1 MARDEEMNDLQ
12 DRRYA
17 LRAKCGDCFALCCV
31 ALSFERSSDFAYTKA
46 AGDPCVNLQEDY
58 KCGVHARLR
67 PLGFKGCT
75 VFDCFGAGQKVSQD
89 TFDGVSWRVDPGSR
103 ASMFDVF
110 PVVRQLHEVLWFV
123 NEARIVT
130 LDLEPLATE
139 LAEAAARIES
149 LTDAPAA
156 KIVNID
162 VDELRG
168 QVRHLLLAAS
178 DHVRAGASRRR
189 GKVRLPG
196 RVRPGADLMGVA
208 LHDKDLRGADLRS
221 SYLIGSDLRRS
232 DLRGADVLGADFRD
246 ADVSGADLSEALY
259 LSQTQVNAANGNSST
274 RLPAG
279 LEQPSHWS

>member
-1 MARDEEMNDLQ
+1 MKDLQ
-12 DRRYA
+12 DRRHA
-17 LRAKCGDCFALCCV
+17 LRADCSDCFALCCV
-31 ALSFERSSDFAYTKA
+31 ALSFERSSDFADTKA
-46 AGDPCVNLQEDY
+46 AGDPCVNVQDDD

-75 VFDCFGAGQKVSQD
+75 VFDCFGAGQKVSQE

-103 ASMFDVF
+103 ASMFEVF

-123 NEARIVT
+123 NEARTVT
-130 LDLEPLATE
+130 LDLEPLSTE
-139 LAEAAARIES
+139 LAEAAVRIES

-156 KIVNID
+156 EIIDID
-162 VDELRG
+162 VDDVRG

-178 DHVRAGASRRR
+178 DHVRALASRRR

-196 RVRPGADLMGVA
+196 RVRPGADLVGVA

-259 LSQTQVNAANGNSST
+259 LSQTQINAANGDSAT

-279 LEQPSHWS
+279 LEQPSHWP